1 MKLKSKILI
10 ILSIIFI
17 LIDNVCFADEVEI
30 TEVKFSIFD
39 IYSNNTLPGY
49 SSGDEYSFNV
59 DNNLLEQIRN
69 NENINQY
76 GFIITSEYTDQIR
89 VYFLSQ
95 YPYLY
100 NFDTMCDFYGCCF
113 LFSTSDNLL
122 SGSISYMNTHY
133 QIYCRKILYSNTIIY
148 TDNTF
153 ETVAYDYSEN
163 KNIFL
168 EESNEEPVIEPIE
181 EPSENNTITEISI
194 TDEQFSKVNEKLSNI
209 FDTIEFISS
218 AVLGYCI
225 YSFLHNLLE
234 RRKV

>member
-10 ILSIIFI
+10 ILSIIFV
-17 LIDNVCFADEVEI
+17 LIENVCFADEVET
-30 TEVKFSIFD
+30 TEVSFNIFD
-39 IYSNNTLPGY
+39 TYTANKLTGY
-49 SSGDEYSFNV
+49 SPADEYSFYV

-76 GFIITSEYTDQIR
+76 GFIIANEVNDQIR
-89 VYFLSQ
+89 IYFLSS
-95 YPYLY
+95 YPFLY
-100 NFDTMCDFYGCCF
+100 NQNTMLDFSACRFMFY
-113 LFSTSDNLL
+113 TSDNLL
-122 SGSISYMNTHY
+122 TGNISSMSGHY
-133 QIYCRKILYSNTIIY
+133 LTYNKCILYTNTIIY

-168 EESNEEPVIEPIE
+168 EETNEEPIVEPTE
-181 EPSENNTITEISI
+181 DNTITEISI
-194 TDEQFSKVNEKLSNI
+194 TDEQFSEVNEKLSNI
-209 FDTIEFISS
+209 LDTIEFISS
-218 AVLGYCI
+218 AVLGFCI